1 LVECN
6 GTDAV
11 PPPAFGN
18 RVHGSRLEIDREH
31 LSDGI
36 KDHRLSIRDAP
47 ELRTPMVD
55 SAPQNEIVGPKF
67 MTRKSFFAFGAT
79 SETKLDKIENPVLLL
94 PDKYKEILG

>member
-1 LVECN
+1 
-6 GTDAV
+6 
-11 PPPAFGN
+11 
-18 RVHGSRLEIDREH
+18 
-31 LSDGI
+31 
-36 KDHRLSIRDAP
+36 
-47 ELRTPMVD
+47 MVD